1 MKIEISTIFDCQR
14 TGVTGRWRE
23 GQDHINEVAWNLD
36 RNRQRNFETLLQ
48 TIGMRTQLVEVSEPV
63 VENQR
68 WTFTVVP
75 DRTDVFDQ
83 ELRTLRDDCDG
94 VPMLVGLGELGASTP
109 QLTTSGPEQNIWF
122 RIIESE

>member
-1 MKIEISTIFDCQR
+1 MKIEISTVFDCRR

-23 GQDHINEVAWNLD
+23 GQDHIDEVTWNLD

-48 TIGMRTQLVEVSEPV
+48 TIGMRTQLVEVTDPEIRDD
-63 VENQR
+63 R

-75 DRTDVFDQ
+75 DRNDVFDP

-94 VPMLVGLGELGASTP
+94 VPMLTGLNEFGASNQ
-109 QLTTSGPEQNIWF
+109 QLCTSGAEQNIWF
-122 RIIESE
+122 RILE